1 MNIRISP
8 LALAAALAVALATA
22 AACANEPLG
31 DGTSGQ
37 LVAEPYEA
45 FHSGK
50 VGDFY
55 TDPSEMAESVEPGS
69 QRTQVASAP
78 ASNTRHGAA

>member
-1 MNIRISP
+1 
-8 LALAAALAVALATA
+8 
-22 AACANEPLG
+22 
-31 DGTSGQ
+31 
-37 LVAEPYEA
+37 VAEPYEA